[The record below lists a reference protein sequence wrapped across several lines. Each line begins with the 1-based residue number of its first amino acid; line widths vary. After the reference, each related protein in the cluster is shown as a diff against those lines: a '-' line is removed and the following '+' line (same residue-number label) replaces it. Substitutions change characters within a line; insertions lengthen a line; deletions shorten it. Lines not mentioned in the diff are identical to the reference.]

1 MKQTRRTKRVS
12 GLIRQKIGRIIATEI
27 KDPKLGI
34 ITVTKVDVSIDLKI
48 ARVFF
53 SIVGGKKPIDKQA
66 IIIKSLHKL
75 MRKKLAQEVELKY
88 IPQIELVFDRTSKK
102 AQRIDE
108 LLAKIKKSGKDE
120 T

>member
-1 MKQTRRTKRVS
+1 
-12 GLIRQKIGRIIATEI
+12 
-27 KDPKLGI
+27 
-34 ITVTKVDVSIDLKI
+34 
-48 ARVFF
+48 
-53 SIVGGKKPIDKQA
+53 
-66 IIIKSLHKL
+66 